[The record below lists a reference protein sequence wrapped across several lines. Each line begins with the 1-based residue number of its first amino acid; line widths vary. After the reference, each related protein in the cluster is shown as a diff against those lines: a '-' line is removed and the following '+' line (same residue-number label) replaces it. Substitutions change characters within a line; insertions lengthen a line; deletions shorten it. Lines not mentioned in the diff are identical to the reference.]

1 MGGVGHEDYYP
12 RLCDCSRRRCDDR
25 FWALGALHSDQ
36 GKGRSEALHTDD
48 PNNSCRSCPDWPCP
62 GLAPVARVGGL
73 PVNDLRLAMP
83 LYWLV
88 YRHNNQISVVIEPGA
103 SLIHTRM
110 RAALPNLDEG
120 EFTEGHELDRKWRV
134 PKEMVGRRLSQE
146 EAKRL
151 LAEFE

>member
-1 MGGVGHEDYYP
+1 MGGVCHEDYYP
-12 RLCDCSRRRCDDR
+12 RLCDRSRRHRDDR
-25 FWALGALHSDQ
+25 FWVLGALHSGQ

-73 PVNDLRLAMP
+73 PMNDLRLAMP

-103 SLIHTRM
+103 SLIHAKM
-110 RAALPNLDEG
+110 RSVIDGLDQG
-120 EFTEGHELDRKWRV
+120 EFTEGHELDRRSRV
-134 PKEMVGRRLSQE
+134 SEGDDRSYQK
-146 EAKRL
+146 A
-151 LAEFE
+151 